1 MRIALIAPPFISV
14 PPKEY
19 GGTELFIAHLAE
31 GLQKLGHE
39 PVVYSNGE
47 STVGV
52 ENRWLYPRGQWP
64 IQGEIYDNLK
74 DLNHTAWAVRDA
86 MESCDI
92 IHLNNASGLVCSR
105 FVRAPFVYT
114 LHHPHEKGLSDF
126 YANFPQ
132 VQFVTISDFQQK
144 LETMPRIRTIY
155 HGLDLSPYGGRLD
168 GERKYLAFLG
178 RIAPMKGT
186 HIAIEVAQ
194 KSGMPLKIA
203 GEVQPKFRDYFEQQI
218 KPHLGDQIEYV
229 GEVNLEEK
237 ARLLMGARAL
247 LFPIQWNEPFGL
259 VMIEA
264 MACGAPTLALP
275 GGAVEEVV
283 RDGVSGY
290 VCRSAEEMAQRVKS
304 LRFDPESVR
313 AYVAENFSLEKMA
326 QSYVELYQQVIVGV
340 DLSAKA
346 RAGERS
352 VA

>member
-1 MRIALIAPPFISV
+1 MRIALVAPPFIPV
-14 PPKEY
+14 PPREY

-31 GLQKLGHE
+31 GLQKLGHQ

-47 STVGV
+47 STVAV
-52 ENRWLYPRGQWP
+52 EKRWLYPHSQWP

-86 MESCDI
+86 VGSCDI

-105 FVRAPFVYT
+105 FVPVPFVYT

-126 YANFPQ
+126 YANFPK
-132 VQFVTISDFQQK
+132 VQFVTISNFQQK

-194 KSGMPLKIA
+194 KSGIPLKIA
-203 GEVQPKFRDYFEQQI
+203 GEVQPKYRDYFEQQI
-218 KPHLGDQIEYV
+218 KPHLSDHIEYI

-237 ARLLMGARAL
+237 ADLLMGARAL

-290 VCRSAEEMAQRVKS
+290 VCHSAEEMVQRAQS
-304 LRFDPESVR
+304 LSLDPEGVR
-313 AYVAENFSLEKMA
+313 AYVRENFSPEKMA
-326 QSYVELYQQVIVGV
+326 RSYADLYGQVI
-340 DLSAKA
+340 
-346 RAGERS
+346 AGENLPVKEREDKRS